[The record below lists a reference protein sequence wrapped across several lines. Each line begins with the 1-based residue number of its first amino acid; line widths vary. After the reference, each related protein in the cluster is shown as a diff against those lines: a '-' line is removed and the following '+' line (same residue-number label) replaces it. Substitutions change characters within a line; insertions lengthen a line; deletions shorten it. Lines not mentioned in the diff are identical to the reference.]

1 MDKNEIKNEEESLE
15 QISEKMNKYKIDI
28 EKELKVIETN
38 PHDFD
43 KIIKAYNNI
52 FKIDNTQEIHILN
65 YLLYIKEMAKNNN
78 NINEINF
85 RNQLNKYQICISDKN
100 YNKYFKDIKRKN
112 ARQKIID
119 FFNLIKD
126 FSPDDK
132 ESKKNI
138 VESIN
143 NNMLEIYFFKFNNK
157 KKITWDNEELY
168 LNYLYKF
175 LVTSVSGLII
185 YYYDKNKCN
194 SKVLKDPEYINL
206 TENVIAPLKEKNEK
220 MNPTLNYL
228 LINIDLYYST
238 FFDYIDNMKEFLK
251 GIEKS
256 FDKRFGKLELVNMD
270 DKQLFEDFIHFL
282 STYKFETSEYIS
294 FWNETFSPMSY
305 EEKKEIIKT
314 KCTLKFELIDNGNK
328 LKISKNTNSDEIN
341 ANIYDFSNL
350 IYNSKNLTNIDK
362 FKWNSNRYILP
373 NHYKDNLFVYKT
385 RTFWKKLLIDI
396 FRSKAYNEVR
406 DSLFTKSQI
415 NIFKID
421 SFISNIIDNIKFF
434 IYNTTFF
441 GNTNKESNT
450 VYEYGIYN
458 LEIENHSV
466 ALLIFYGFHI
476 IINIHEIGGHLNIR
490 YQYYFSLDET
500 FHSPEITSNEKD
512 FYSKYAQGKGG
523 ESGETIEIRLF
534 GEVKYSLTI
543 KEALFV
549 LNKNNYELSSK
560 DFKNNFQKCN
570 EKSID
575 ELLNNSSLIELLLNL
590 GINVNDLNDNDKFRY
605 NYPLNRKTNEN
616 NAYFE
621 YKSRHPIS
629 YYYTEANLF
638 KKFFEMFNTSADDKK
653 KE

>member
-1 MDKNEIKNEEESLE
+1 
-15 QISEKMNKYKIDI
+15 
-28 EKELKVIETN
+28 
-38 PHDFD
+38 
-43 KIIKAYNNI
+43 
-52 FKIDNTQEIHILN
+52 
-65 YLLYIKEMAKNNN
+65 
-78 NINEINF
+78 
-85 RNQLNKYQICISDKN
+85 
-100 YNKYFKDIKRKN
+100 
-112 ARQKIID
+112 
-119 FFNLIKD
+119 
-126 FSPDDK
+126 
-132 ESKKNI
+132 
-138 VESIN
+138 
-143 NNMLEIYFFKFNNK
+143 
-157 KKITWDNEELY
+157 
-168 LNYLYKF
+168 
-175 LVTSVSGLII
+175 
-185 YYYDKNKCN
+185 
-194 SKVLKDPEYINL
+194 
-206 TENVIAPLKEKNEK
+206 

-256 FDKRFGKLELVNMD
+256 FDKRFGKLELVNME

-294 FWNETFSPMSY
+294 FWNETFSPMSN

-512 FYSKYAQGKGG
+512 FYSKYAQGKGE

-621 YKSRHPIS
+621 YKSIHPIS